1 MSAEG
6 HAEDGGQAPG
16 GIQVSVLAAWT
27 MCPDRCQVSAGQ
39 PVSASQVVLVGKNL
53 LLMQETQE
61 TQLGSLGEEDPL
73 EEGMEAR
80 SRRGM
85 EILLP
90 GGSRGRRSLVGHGP
104 QGRKESDTT
113 E

>member
-6 HAEDGGQAPG
+6 HAEDGGRAPG

-39 PVSASQVVLVGKNL
+39 PVSASQVVLVVKNL
-53 LLMQETQE
+53 LLMQE

-73 EEGMEAR
+73 EGGMEAR

-85 EILLP
+85 GILLP
-90 GGSRGRRSLVGHGP
+90 GGSHGRRSLVGHGP
-104 QGRKESDTT
+104 QGCKESDTT